1 MDSIYAVEK
10 KNARLNVNNHEL
22 EVMMCENKKAFFPQ
36 YKEMFI
42 FFSQRS

>member
-22 EVMMCENKKAFFPQ
+22 EVMCENKKAFFPQ